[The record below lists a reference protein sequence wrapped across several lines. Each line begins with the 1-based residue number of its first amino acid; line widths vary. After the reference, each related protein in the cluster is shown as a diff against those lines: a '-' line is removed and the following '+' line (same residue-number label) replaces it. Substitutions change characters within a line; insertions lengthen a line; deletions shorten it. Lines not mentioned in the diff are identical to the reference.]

1 MKNQTKFWKIISIGA
16 VFIFALSLTKCVTYV
31 PIKSVRAPTINTT
44 DVQRLAIRDYE
55 NKSGVNNSLGA
66 QLTQYLTDQ
75 SRRIITNTGK
85 FTIVAASDPNADGV
99 FSGEIRSITV
109 TESQEARQR
118 KDKDGN
124 IINYT
129 LYKRDVSLAF
139 QYYVISSRTGMPV
152 GTVSKS
158 GSTGESQTDQSQL
171 TDQLTLAKRIV
182 DSQMRTLVQDTVP
195 TIVSTNRALMKETSK
210 DKALKQL
217 MKMVKALV
225 KNGSYEEAIRQYDQI
240 NSEYGSVAAR
250 TNADIV
256 RQAVSSDIA
265 ARTQLAELFSDK
277 DGLAGKAAKGA
288 INALNSKLPSGAN
301 IIISKTRST
310 DRSRLDYTVDQ
321 MTKTIVQE
329 GKLKVIERTNIN
341 LIEAEKQYQLSGNVD
356 DDQIISIGHEL
367 GVQYIVLCW
376 ISGEMSA
383 RQLHLRVLSV
393 ETAQVIDQS
402 SFDI

>member
-1 MKNQTKFWKIISIGA
+1 MKNQTKFRKIISIGA
-16 VFIFALSLTKCVTYV
+16 VFVFALSLTKCVTYV
-31 PIKSVRAPTINTT
+31 PIKSVRSPTINTT
-44 DVQRLAIRDYE
+44 DVQRLAIRDFE
-55 NKSGVNNSLGA
+55 NKSGVGDSLGA

-85 FTIVAASDPNADGV
+85 FTIVAPNDPNADGV

-109 TESQEARQR
+109 NDSQEAKQR
-118 KDKDGN
+118 KDKEGN
-124 IINYT
+124 IIHYI
-129 LYKRDVSLAF
+129 LYKRDVSLTF

-152 GTVSKS
+152 GSVSKN
-158 GSTGESQTDQSQL
+158 GSQSSTSEQLSLVTDP
-171 TDQLTLAKRIV
+171 LTLTKRIV
-182 DSQMRTLVQDTVP
+182 DSQLGTLQQDTVP
-195 TIVSTNRALMKETSK
+195 TIVSTNRALMNETSK
-210 DKALKQL
+210 DKNVKQL
-217 MKMVKALV
+217 MKMAQALV
-225 KNGSYEEAIRQYDQI
+225 KSGNYEEAIRQYDQI
-240 NSEYGSVAAR
+240 DSEYGSVAAR
-250 TNADIV
+250 TNAGIL

-288 INALNSKLPSGAN
+288 INALNSKLPAGSN
-301 IIISKTRST
+301 IIITKTRST
-310 DRSRLDYTVDQ
+310 DRSRLDFAVNE

-383 RQLHLRVLSV
+383 RQLHLRVLDV
-393 ETAQVIDQS
+393 GTAQVIDQS